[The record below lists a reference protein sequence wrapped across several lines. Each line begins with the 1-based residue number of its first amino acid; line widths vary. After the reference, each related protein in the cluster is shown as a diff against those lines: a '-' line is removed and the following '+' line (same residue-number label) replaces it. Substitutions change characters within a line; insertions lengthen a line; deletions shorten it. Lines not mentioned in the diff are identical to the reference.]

1 MRALPRPIRTEIHTQ
16 GQLQMTQTASQCG
29 RIVRRRV
36 RGAVGLLLAGS
47 VLAGI
52 SVGKARAEVSL
63 LPVPQSVSVPN
74 GVAPIGGGVQIV
86 WDTRPTPLLQR
97 AAARF
102 TTRLAAIAG
111 PAGQGDPYVLHLSA
125 GPDRAYLSVDEK
137 ERYALTTGAKG
148 ARLEADGPA
157 GVIHGLA
164 TLLQL
169 VRTTPDGAVV
179 ERIHIEDAPR
189 FAWRGLLLDVSRHF
203 DTVETVERQLDAM
216 ELVKL
221 NVLHWHLSD
230 GTAFRVESRAYP
242 QLQAMTAPDQYYTQA
257 QIREVVSYAA
267 DRGIRVV
274 PEFDVPGHA
283 LAIVRAYPALAAQP
297 LPDMST
303 KGLNLNNAALDP
315 TNPQT
320 LRFVRVLYGEMGRLF
335 PDRYIHAGG
344 DEVVSSQW
352 TKNPAIAAYMKA
364 HGYET
369 AEALQA
375 AFTGQVAAMI
385 ASQGHVMM
393 GWDEVSEAPI
403 PKNVVVEPWRASKWT
418 GSATRAGHPVVVS
431 AGYYLD
437 LLRPAATHYAVDP
450 FDTRA
455 DGITP
460 EQLAKFPPKHP
471 EFSVPFE
478 LDVNAPPLD
487 DAQKK
492 LVLGAEG
499 TLWAEMVS
507 EPMLDSRLWPRMAAL
522 AERFWSAQDVR
533 DVPDLERRLP
543 GVMTELEATG
553 LQATQHRHAMREAM
567 APGRS
572 EPLAVLTDVTVPVR
586 NYALN
591 HLAAPTGEA
600 MLSTPVAVA
609 EPDSF
614 VATQFNAMA
623 ERYAQGET
631 ALAGPLRQILQ
642 RWADN
647 DAAFV
652 TSAKG
657 IPALEAVAPVS
668 HVVGQLSRAGLN
680 VLNGRSGSAWRM
692 DAVRLLQD
700 QEAAFENSASMLAS
714 AHAPQPPGGLLIA
727 ILPGIRALLAVG
739 GR

>member
-1 MRALPRPIRTEIHTQ
+1 MQTVSRRGQVIRR
-16 GQLQMTQTASQCG
+16 G
-29 RIVRRRV
+29 V
-36 RGAVGLLLAGS
+36 RGAVRLLLAGS
-47 VLAGI
+47 VLAGF
-52 SVGKARAEVSL
+52 VTFQARADGTL
-63 LPVPQSVSVPN
+63 LPVPQSVSVSN
-74 GVAPIGGGVQIV
+74 GVASIGAGVQVV
-86 WDTRPTPLLQR
+86 WDTRPSPLLQR
-97 AAARF
+97 AVTRF
-102 TTRLAAIAG
+102 MTHLAATIG
-111 PAGQGDPYVLHLSA
+111 PEEKGEPYVLHISA
-125 GPDRAYLSVDEK
+125 GQDRAYLSVDEK
-137 ERYALTTGAKG
+137 ERYALTTSETG

-157 GVIHGLA
+157 GVLHGLA

-169 VRTTPDGAVV
+169 VRSTPDGAVLV
-179 ERIHIEDAPR
+179 RLHIEDAPR
-189 FAWRGLLLDVSRHF
+189 FAWRGLLMDVARHF

-230 GTAFRVESRAYP
+230 GAAFRVESRIYP
-242 QLQAMTAPDQYYTQA
+242 QLQTKAPAGQYYTQA
-257 QIREVVSYAA
+257 QIREVVAYAA

-283 LAIVRAYPALAAQP
+283 LAIVQAYPELGAQP
-297 LPDMST
+297 LPDMSN

-320 LRFVRVLYGEMGRLF
+320 LRFVRGLYGEMGHLF

-352 TKNPAIAAYMKA
+352 TKNPAIVAYMKA

-369 AEALQA
+369 AQALQA
-375 AFTGQVAAMI
+375 AFTGQVAAII
-385 ASQGHVMM
+385 AAQGHVMM

-437 LLRPAATHYAVDP
+437 LLRPSATHYAVDP

-455 DGITP
+455 DGITA
-460 EQLAKFPPKHP
+460 EQLAKFPPKNP
-471 EFSVPFE
+471 DFYRPFT
-478 LDVNAPPLD
+478 LDPQASSLD
-487 DAQKK
+487 DGQKK

-499 TLWAEMVS
+499 TLWAEMVT
-507 EPMLDSRLWPRMAAL
+507 EPMLESRLWPRMAAL

-533 DVPDLERRLP
+533 DIPDLERRLP
-543 GVMTELEATG
+543 VVMAELEVTG
-553 LQATQHRHAMREAM
+553 LQATQHRDALREAM
-567 APGRS
+567 VPGHS
-572 EPLAVLTDVTVPVR
+572 GPLAVLTDVTVPVR

-591 HLAAPTGEA
+591 HLVTASDGA
-600 MLSTPVAVA
+600 MLSAPVTVA

-614 VATQFNAMA
+614 GAIQFNTMA
-623 ERYAQGET
+623 GRYAQGET
-631 ALAGPLRQILQ
+631 ALAEPLKRMLQ
-642 RWADN
+642 RWVDN

-657 IPALEAVAPVS
+657 LPALEAVVPVS
-668 HVVGQLSRAGLN
+668 HAVGQLSRAGLN
-680 VLNGRSGSAWRM
+680 VLNGRNGSAWRM
-692 DAVRLLQD
+692 DANRLLQE

-714 AHAPQPPGGLLIA
+714 FHAPQPPGGLLIA
-727 ILPGIRALLAVG
+727 ILPGIKALLEMN